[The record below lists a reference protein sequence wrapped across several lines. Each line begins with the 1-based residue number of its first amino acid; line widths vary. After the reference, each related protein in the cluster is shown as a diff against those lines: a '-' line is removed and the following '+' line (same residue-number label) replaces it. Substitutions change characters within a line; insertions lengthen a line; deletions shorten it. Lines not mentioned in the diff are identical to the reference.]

1 MATAQVLTM
10 RPLGRVID
18 ARLRED
24 ALTEVEWYFQLAEAE
39 MSAPSNFGRM
49 LASVSSDG
57 YWRTPEDHAE
67 AATAHRRIRV
77 WLCAMPNNEA
87 GVLQAAYEPREWPR
101 AVRVQFGDLAGIAV
115 RLTCAL
121 DDWPEDRRLQ
131 ELMDETRA
139 RELATRCVDREVEAV
154 FLKRLQARATA
165 RLDFAV
171 ASYLRVRG
179 ISRCVVNNRGW
190 HARGE
195 R

>member
-10 RPLGRVID
+10 RPLGRVLD
-18 ARLRED
+18 ARLRQD

-49 LASVSSDG
+49 LASVSTEG

-67 AATAHRRIRV
+67 AATAYRRIRR
-77 WLCAMPNNEA
+77 WLYAMSNNEA

-101 AVRVQFGDLAGIAV
+101 AVLVHFGDLTGIAV
-115 RLTCAL
+115 RLTCTI
-121 DDWPEDRRLQ
+121 DEWPEDRRLQ
-131 ELMDETRA
+131 ELMDHTRA
-139 RELATRCVDREVEAV
+139 RELATRCADREGEVM
-154 FLKRLQARATA
+154 FLERLHARAAA

-179 ISRCVVNNRGW
+179 IARCVVNNRGW
-190 HARGE
+190 RGRGE